1 MLFYRE
7 FMEFV
12 KLVGPFGTIFIMLA
26 LGLNLSIRDFLL
38 TVKKPN
44 NLIVGLFSQLLILPL
59 IGLFLV
65 KFYPMQKEFQLGV
78 FLLLTLPSAVMS
90 NYATKLVDGN
100 VPLSII
106 LTSFCALISFVTIPI
121 FLKLFSIFIYNENFQ
136 LNLFFFSIKMFLFIS
151 LPVFL
156 GIYIRYMFPVYVKNK
171 TFALDRAALFVF
183 LFIIFYAIY
192 TERSNL
198 LGYFEDT
205 GSISFVII
213 ILILSSVF
221 LVTQIFVNENSSKRT
236 IRIEALLQNGAM
248 GIIIGAQI
256 FSEIIYI
263 TPIAIYALV
272 QYIILLFY
280 IGNVNLAKSKKR

>member
-1 MLFYRE
+1 
-7 FMEFV
+7 MEFV
-12 KLVGPFGTIFIMLA
+12 KLVGPFGTIFIMFA
-26 LGLNLSIRDFLL
+26 LGLNLSIRDFVS
-38 TVKKPN
+38 TVKNPN
-44 NLIVGLFSQLLILPL
+44 NLIVGLFSQLIILPL

-78 FLLLTLPSAVMS
+78 FLLLILPSAVMS
-90 NYATKLVDGN
+90 NYATKLVNGN
-100 VPLSII
+100 VALSII
-106 LTSFCALISFVTIPI
+106 LTSFCALISFISIPV
-121 FLKLFSIFIYNENFQ
+121 FLKLFSIFVYEKNFQ
-136 LNLFFFSIKMFLFIS
+136 LNLILFSIKMFLFIS

-156 GIYIRYMFPVYVKNK
+156 GIYIRYMFSSYIKNK

-198 LGYFEDT
+198 FGYFEDT
-205 GSISFVII
+205 GSISFIII

-221 LVTQIFVNENSSKRT
+221 LVTQIFVNENDSKRT

-280 IGNVNLAKSKKR
+280 IGNVNLAKSQKR

>member
-1 MLFYRE
+1 
-7 FMEFV
+7 MEFV
-12 KLVGPFGTIFIMLA
+12 KLVGPFGTIFIMFA
-26 LGLNLSIRDFLL
+26 LGLNLSIRDFVS
-38 TVKKPN
+38 TVKNPN
-44 NLIVGLFSQLLILPL
+44 NLIVGLFSQLIILPL

-78 FLLLTLPSAVMS
+78 FLLLILPSAVMS
-90 NYATKLVDGN
+90 NYATKLVNGN
-100 VPLSII
+100 VALSII
-106 LTSFCALISFVTIPI
+106 LTSFCALISFISIPV
-121 FLKLFSIFIYNENFQ
+121 FLKLFSIFVYEKNFQ
-136 LNLFFFSIKMFLFIS
+136 LNLILFSIKMFLFIS

-156 GIYIRYMFPVYVKNK
+156 GIYIRYMFPAYVKNK

-221 LVTQIFVNENSSKRT
+221 LVTQIFVNENDSKRT

-280 IGNVNLAKSKKR
+280 IGNVNLAKSQKR

>member
-1 MLFYRE
+1 
-7 FMEFV
+7 MEFV
-12 KLVGPFGTIFIMLA
+12 KLVGPFGTIFIMFA
-26 LGLNLSIRDFLL
+26 LGLNLSIRDFVS
-38 TVKKPN
+38 TVKNPN
-44 NLIVGLFSQLLILPL
+44 NLIVGLFSQLIILPL

-90 NYATKLVDGN
+90 NYATKLVNGN
-100 VPLSII
+100 VALSII

-156 GIYIRYMFPVYVKNK
+156 GIYIRYMFPAYVKNK

-198 LGYFEDT
+198 VGYFEDT
-205 GSISFVII
+205 GSISFIII

-221 LVTQIFVNENSSKRT
+221 LVTQIFVNENDSKRT

-280 IGNVNLAKSKKR
+280 IGNVNLAKSQKR

>member
-1 MLFYRE
+1 
-7 FMEFV
+7 MEFV

-106 LTSFCALISFVTIPI
+106 LTSFCALISFITIPI
-121 FLKLFSIFIYNENFQ
+121 FLKLFSIFVYNENFQ

-192 TERSNL
+192 TEKSNL
-198 LGYFEDT
+198 VGYFEDT

-280 IGNVNLAKSKKR
+280 IGNVNLAKSNKR

>member
-1 MLFYRE
+1 
-7 FMEFV
+7 MEFV
-12 KLVGPFGTIFIMLA
+12 KLVGPFGTIFIMFA
-26 LGLNLSIRDFLL
+26 LGLNLSIRDFVS
-38 TVKKPN
+38 TVKNPN
-44 NLIVGLFSQLLILPL
+44 NLIVGLFSQLIILPL

-78 FLLLTLPSAVMS
+78 FLLLILPSAVMS
-90 NYATKLVDGN
+90 NYATKLVNGN
-100 VPLSII
+100 VALSII
-106 LTSFCALISFVTIPI
+106 LTSFCALISFISIPV
-121 FLKLFSIFIYNENFQ
+121 FLKLFSIFVYEKNFQ
-136 LNLFFFSIKMFLFIS
+136 LNLILFSIKMFLFIS

-156 GIYIRYMFPVYVKNK
+156 GIYIRYMFSSYIKNK

-198 LGYFEDT
+198 FGYFEDT
-205 GSISFVII
+205 GSISFIII

-221 LVTQIFVNENSSKRT
+221 LVTQIFVNENDSKRT

>member
-1 MLFYRE
+1 
-7 FMEFV
+7 MEFV

-44 NLIVGLFSQLLILPL
+44 NLIVGLFSQLIILPL

-90 NYATKLVDGN
+90 NYATKLVNGN
-100 VPLSII
+100 VALSII

-121 FLKLFSIFIYNENFQ
+121 FLKLFSMFIYNENFQ

-156 GIYIRYMFPVYVKNK
+156 GIYIRYMFSSYIKNK

-192 TERSNL
+192 TEKSNL
-198 LGYFEDT
+198 VGYFEDT

>member
-1 MLFYRE
+1 
-7 FMEFV
+7 MEFV

-26 LGLNLSIRDFLL
+26 LGLNLSVRDFLL

-44 NLIVGLFSQLLILPL
+44 NLIVGLVSQLIILPL

-90 NYATKLVDGN
+90 NYATKLVNGN
-100 VPLSII
+100 VALSII

-198 LGYFEDT
+198 VGYFEDT

-221 LVTQIFVNENSSKRT
+221 LITQIFVNENSSKRT